1 MVPRLGATLDFLVP
15 RFALAIIVALLTFN
29 ASGVVSLVRAE
40 PCTIYEP
47 AGGDD
52 NACPPTCVT
61 CGCCARAAE
70 PAAIVMMSSLDVTVS
85 RTQPALPP
93 LPSTDP
99 RDILHVPR
107 LRFA

>member
-1 MVPRLGATLDFLVP
+1 MS

-61 CGCCARAAE
+61 CSCCARAAE
-70 PAAIVMMSSLDVTVS
+70 PVALVAMSSFDLTVCDM
-85 RTQPALPP
+85 RPALPSP
-93 LPSTDP
+93 PNTDP
-99 RDILHVPR
+99 RDILHVPK
-107 LRFA
+107 LRVA